1 MKPVVDRLEEELKD
15 KLVVIRVNVQED
27 AGRSLAHSLGFEYT
41 PTFILFDAQGQ
52 ELWRQVGAL
61 DLQRV
66 RESANE

>member
-27 AGRSLAHSLGFEYT
+27 AGRSLARSLGFEYT